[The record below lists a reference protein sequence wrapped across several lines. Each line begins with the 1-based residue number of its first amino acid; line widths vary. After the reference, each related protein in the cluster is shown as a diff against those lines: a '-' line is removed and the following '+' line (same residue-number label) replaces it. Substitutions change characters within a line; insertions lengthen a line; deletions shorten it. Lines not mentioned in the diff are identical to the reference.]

1 MKNKLLLVEDESDL
15 RLIIADVLK
24 DEGYEILSAT
34 NGLEGLKKVKEEKPD
49 IVVSDVMMPQMDGF
63 TMAKEIRKLN
73 AHIPILFLTA
83 KSSIEDIEEG
93 FETGAND
100 YIKKPFE
107 LRELL
112 IRIKALLRKHI
123 HPEIEEHIYE
133 IGDFLF
139 NSTSQVLKFEN
150 TEYNLSNFESKILE
164 KLIANIGHTVYS
176 SEMMLGIWQN
186 DDISNRN
193 SLHGYIHK
201 LRRLLSRDPKINIIN
216 QRGFG
221 YMLIVKQ

>member
-1 MKNKLLLVEDESDL
+1 MEDEPDL

-49 IVVSDVMMPQMDGF
+49 IVVADVMMPQMDGF

-123 HPEIEEHIYE
+123 RPEIEEYIYE

-150 TEYNLSNFESKILE
+150 TEYNLSNFESKVLE
-164 KLIANIGHTVYS
+164 KLIENIGHTVYS